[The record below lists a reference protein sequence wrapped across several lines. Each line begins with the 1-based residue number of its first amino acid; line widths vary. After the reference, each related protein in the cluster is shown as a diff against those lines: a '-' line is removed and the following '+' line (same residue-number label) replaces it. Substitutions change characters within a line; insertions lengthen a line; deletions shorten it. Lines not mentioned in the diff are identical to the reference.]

1 MLLFWLWH
9 WLDARGTFSLSD
21 GSEFGKNVMILGAD
35 VSSSVHIGT
44 KKKNILLLVKCPTD
58 RLDDITL
65 TVEK

>member
-1 MLLFWLWH
+1 
-9 WLDARGTFSLSD
+9 
-21 GSEFGKNVMILGAD
+21 MILGAD

-65 TVEK
+65 TVDK